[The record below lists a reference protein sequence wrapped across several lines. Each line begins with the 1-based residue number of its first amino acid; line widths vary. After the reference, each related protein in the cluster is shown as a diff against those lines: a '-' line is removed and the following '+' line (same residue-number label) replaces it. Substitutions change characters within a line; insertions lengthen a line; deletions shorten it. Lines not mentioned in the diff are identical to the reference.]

1 MYQQWKAKN
10 TVILAAAGRRLIMRL
25 AAWLED
31 PRDADGQSWLLTG
44 HWALVI
50 GLGRGEESEKEA
62 CRLHDMRR
70 CHGG

>member
-1 MYQQWKAKN
+1 MEAKN
-10 TVILAAAGRRLIMRL
+10 TVILAAGRRLIMRL

-50 GLGRGEESEKEA
+50 GLARLGRGEESEKEA
-62 CRLHDMRR
+62 CMT
-70 CHGG
+70 